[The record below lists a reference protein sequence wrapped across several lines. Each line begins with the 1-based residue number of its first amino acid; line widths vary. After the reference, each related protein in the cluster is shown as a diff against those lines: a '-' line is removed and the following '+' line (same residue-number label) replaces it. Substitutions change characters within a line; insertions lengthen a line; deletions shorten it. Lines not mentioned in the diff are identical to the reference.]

1 MSDQQDNSNREIQTK
16 SCRIC
21 QKIKVRISDG
31 IYNQRDK
38 RWRDSEGEL
47 WNGLTCPTCHK
58 NKMILIMREKR
69 AKK

>member
-1 MSDQQDNSNREIQTK
+1 MHNSEDKEVQTIQTK
-16 SCRIC
+16 QCKTC

-31 IYNQRDK
+31 SYNAKDK

-47 WNGLTCPTCHK
+47 WNGLNCPTCHK
-58 NKMILIMREKR
+58 NRMVLKMREKR